1 LIRHASAARSEEGFM
16 QREPDG
22 WNKTFFD
29 RVIQAN
35 IGQVLKAQYDHHMQG
50 QPFPRRLAALLKKI
64 DEHEAEERRSRA
76 KKTR

>member
-1 LIRHASAARSEEGFM
+1 M

-35 IGQVLKAQYDHHMQG
+35 IGQALKAQYDHQMQG

-64 DEHEAEERRSRA
+64 DEREAEEKERGPRSRKA
-76 KKTR
+76 R